1 MSMRQEDLVN
11 TESREE
17 GFITTQYT
25 NKTETHSTE
34 QDTDT
39 FLWTDKFLIS

>member
-17 GFITTQYT
+17 GFITNQYT
-25 NKTETHSTE
+25 DKTETHSTE
-34 QDTDT
+34 QGTDT
-39 FLWTDKFLIS
+39 FL